1 MDSQQ
6 TQCPVEMAVNL
17 VGGKWKL
24 VILYQLVSHET
35 RRFNELRR
43 ALPTITQRTLTRQ
56 LRELENDGLIHRE
69 VYAEI
74 PPKVEYSLTDT
85 GRSLHP
91 VLLQLQDW
99 GLSYMSIVPQNAE
112 NMSEKQ
118 DIAKNYN

>member
-1 MDSQQ
+1 MDNQQ

-24 VILYQLVSHET
+24 VILYQLVTHGT

-56 LRELENDGLIHRE
+56 LRELENDGLINRK

-99 GLSYMSIVPQNAE
+99 GLSYMGVVPQTEE
-112 NMSEKQ
+112 NMSKQ
-118 DIAKNYN
+118 